1 MAVIRSIGSGKS
13 PRAVVFVAMALC
25 ALLMGTTACMARDA
39 YALEGAADVGV
50 RSVEGALEGAY
61 AGEADRS
68 GSGGDNLRRMDS
80 VDGAQE
86 ALPSCDGTAAS
97 ACVTGG
103 DAEDP
108 SAEALEGATGS
119 ASESA
124 ADARA
129 GSSEGAVANGIVD
142 TGAAG
147 EDPVAGADGG
157 NAAADAAAVG
167 DQVGPVSGAQA
178 DALGAAPAKPVAL
191 GAAAA
196 ATAAPSRAASPSVSY
211 RSHVAGTG
219 WKAYASNGGTSG
231 GISAG
236 RDVEAVRVKVSG
248 IDGGVSYAV
257 YFKGTGWQ
265 KARTAAQ
272 TAGTTG
278 KSTPIQAF
286 RAKLTGNAARSYD
299 LLYRVYVRGLGWL
312 DWTGAWKAAGTTG
325 YGRALQGLQMRL
337 VRKSDPRPSSA
348 GAAAP
353 VAYVSAPKV
362 SVSSHVQNIGWQK
375 AVGNNKVSGTTGKGL
390 RMEAVRISISNSKL
404 TGGARTSAH
413 VQNIGWMKYAGNG
426 KTAGTVG
433 KGLRIEAVK
442 LGLNG
447 QMAKVYDVRCKVHVQ
462 NIGWTDWADA
472 YKIAGTSGRALR
484 LEGIK
489 VYVTL
494 KNNGKKPSGSTGS
507 ASNPTPTPT
516 PVPALS
522 KNIMGGSS
530 VSAARLASWYRGM
543 YGDGAYPAA
552 ALSKG
557 GASTIEQFAS
567 MVASEAKA
575 EGVRAEV
582 VFAQMMFETGHLNYG
597 GLVDANQFNYCGL
610 KNSSGTAF
618 QSFPDVR
625 TGIRAHVQ
633 HLKAYASIAPLA
645 NACVDPRFS
654 LVTRG
659 IAPTLDG
666 LSTRWSNESDYG
678 ERVYDYVKKI
688 VA

>member
-86 ALPSCDGTAAS
+86 ALPSCGGTAAS

-129 GSSEGAVANGIVD
+129 GSSEGAVANGVVD

-178 DALGAAPAKPVAL
+178 DAPGSASAKPVAL

-337 VRKSDPRPSSA
+337 VRKCDPRPSSA

-390 RMEAVRISISNSKL
+390 QVEAMRASVTKSGL
-404 TGGARTSAH
+404 TGGLSTKAH
-413 VQNIGWMKYAGNG
+413 VQNIGWKSWVGNG
-426 KTAGTVG
+426 
-433 KGLRIEAVK
+433 
-442 LGLNG
+442 
-447 QMAKVYDVRCKVHVQ
+447 
-462 NIGWTDWADA
+462 
-472 YKIAGTSGRALR
+472 KIAGTTGRSLQMEALQMK
-484 LEGIK
+484 LTGNLSK
-489 VYVTL
+489 VYDLYYQVHVQDIGWMGWQKAGTTAGTTGRGLQIEATKIYVTL
-494 KNNGKKPSGSTGS
+494 KGGKAPGKVVTPITGTYIYLDAGHGNSGSAGYDPGAAANGYFEANETKELVGKIAYYAQNLYGLKVYNGTGS
-507 ASNPTPTPT
+507 NLNFPDRQGDALKRGCTAYLSIHFNAGGGTGTETYASSQYGASGSMKLQDIVHGNLVAATGLTDRGQKDFGFSVLCGK
-516 PVPALS
+516 VPAVLCEIAFIDNASDMYLYKKREDQVARALAKSLYEAS
-522 KNIMGGSS
+522 KAG
-530 VSAARLASWYRGM
+530 
-543 YGDGAYPAA
+543 
-552 ALSKG
+552 
-557 GASTIEQFAS
+557 F
-567 MVASEAKA
+567 
-575 EGVRAEV
+575 
-582 VFAQMMFETGHLNYG
+582 
-597 GLVDANQFNYCGL
+597 
-610 KNSSGTAF
+610 
-618 QSFPDVR
+618 
-625 TGIRAHVQ
+625 
-633 HLKAYASIAPLA
+633 
-645 NACVDPRFS
+645 
-654 LVTRG
+654 
-659 IAPTLDG
+659 
-666 LSTRWSNESDYG
+666 
-678 ERVYDYVKKI
+678 
-688 VA
+688 

>member
-1 MAVIRSIGSGKS
+1 MAVAQSIGSVKR
-13 PRAVVFVAMALC
+13 PLAMVFAAAALC
-25 ALLMGTTACMARDA
+25 VLLAGALGCMARDA
-39 YALEGAADVGV
+39 YALEDAADIGV

-567 MVASEAKA
+567 MVASEA
-575 EGVRAEV
+575 
-582 VFAQMMFETGHLNYG
+582 
-597 GLVDANQFNYCGL
+597 
-610 KNSSGTAF
+610 
-618 QSFPDVR
+618 
-625 TGIRAHVQ
+625 
-633 HLKAYASIAPLA
+633 
-645 NACVDPRFS
+645 
-654 LVTRG
+654 
-659 IAPTLDG
+659 
-666 LSTRWSNESDYG
+666 
-678 ERVYDYVKKI
+678 
-688 VA
+688 

>member
-1 MAVIRSIGSGKS
+1 MESYMGRRIACI
-13 PRAVVFVAMALC
+13 AMAL
-25 ALLMGTTACMARDA
+25 AVIAVAFSASGVLNAA
-39 YALEGAADVGV
+39 YAEEVSGLSSGEEEKVPIEGLDAGGDSAALPEPDGASAAEAAEAGGLP
-50 RSVEGALEGAY
+50 SV
-61 AGEADRS
+61 ADS
-68 GSGGDNLRRMDS
+68 GSGEVTEPTGQQPGPAGGLLEDGSDA
-80 VDGAQE
+80 DGA
-86 ALPSCDGTAAS
+86 
-97 ACVTGG
+97 
-103 DAEDP
+103 
-108 SAEALEGATGS
+108 
-119 ASESA
+119 
-124 ADARA
+124 
-129 GSSEGAVANGIVD
+129 D
-142 TGAAG
+142 TDAAG
-147 EDPVAGADGG
+147 GDPVAGADGG

-390 RMEAVRISISNSKL
+390 QVEAMRASVTKSGL
-404 TGGARTSAH
+404 TGGLSTKAH
-413 VQNIGWMKYAGNG
+413 VQNIGWKSWVGNG
-426 KTAGTVG
+426 
-433 KGLRIEAVK
+433 
-442 LGLNG
+442 
-447 QMAKVYDVRCKVHVQ
+447 
-462 NIGWTDWADA
+462 
-472 YKIAGTSGRALR
+472 KIAGTTGRSLQMEALQMK
-484 LEGIK
+484 LTGNLSK
-489 VYVTL
+489 VYDLYYQVHVQDIGWMGWQKAGTTAGTTGRGLQIEATRIYVTL
-494 KNNGKKPSGSTGS
+494 KGGKAPGKVVTPITGTYIYLDAGHGNSGSAGYDPGAAANGYFEANETKELVGKIAYYAQNLYGLKVYNGTGS
-507 ASNPTPTPT
+507 NLNFPDRQGDALKRGCTAYLSIHFNAGGGTGTETYASSQYGASGSMKFQDIVHGNLVAATGLTDRGQKDFGFSVLCGK
-516 PVPALS
+516 VPAVLCEIAFIDNASDMYLYKKREDQVARALAKSLYEAS
-522 KNIMGGSS
+522 KAG
-530 VSAARLASWYRGM
+530 
-543 YGDGAYPAA
+543 
-552 ALSKG
+552 
-557 GASTIEQFAS
+557 F
-567 MVASEAKA
+567 
-575 EGVRAEV
+575 
-582 VFAQMMFETGHLNYG
+582 
-597 GLVDANQFNYCGL
+597 
-610 KNSSGTAF
+610 
-618 QSFPDVR
+618 
-625 TGIRAHVQ
+625 
-633 HLKAYASIAPLA
+633 
-645 NACVDPRFS
+645 
-654 LVTRG
+654 
-659 IAPTLDG
+659 
-666 LSTRWSNESDYG
+666 
-678 ERVYDYVKKI
+678 
-688 VA
+688 

>member
-86 ALPSCDGTAAS
+86 ALPSCGGTAAS

-129 GSSEGAVANGIVD
+129 GSSEGAVANGVVD

-390 RMEAVRISISNSKL
+390 QVEAMRASVTKSGL
-404 TGGARTSAH
+404 TGGLSTKAH
-413 VQNIGWMKYAGNG
+413 VQNIGWKSWVGNG
-426 KTAGTVG
+426 
-433 KGLRIEAVK
+433 
-442 LGLNG
+442 
-447 QMAKVYDVRCKVHVQ
+447 
-462 NIGWTDWADA
+462 
-472 YKIAGTSGRALR
+472 KIAGTTGRSLQMEALQMK
-484 LEGIK
+484 LTGNLSK
-489 VYVTL
+489 VYDLYYQVHVQDIGWMGWQKAGTTAGTTGRGLQIEATKIYVTL
-494 KNNGKKPSGSTGS
+494 KGGKAPGKVVTPITGTYIYLDAGHGNSGSAGYDPGAAANGYFEANETKELVGKIAYYAQNLYGLKVYNGTGS
-507 ASNPTPTPT
+507 NLNFPDRQGDALKRGCTAYLSIHFNAGGGTGTETYASSQYGASGSMKLQDIVHGNLVAATGLTDRGQKDFGFSVLCGK
-516 PVPALS
+516 VPAVLCEIAFIDNASDMYLYKKREDQVARALAKSLYEAS
-522 KNIMGGSS
+522 KAG
-530 VSAARLASWYRGM
+530 
-543 YGDGAYPAA
+543 
-552 ALSKG
+552 
-557 GASTIEQFAS
+557 F
-567 MVASEAKA
+567 
-575 EGVRAEV
+575 
-582 VFAQMMFETGHLNYG
+582 
-597 GLVDANQFNYCGL
+597 
-610 KNSSGTAF
+610 
-618 QSFPDVR
+618 
-625 TGIRAHVQ
+625 
-633 HLKAYASIAPLA
+633 
-645 NACVDPRFS
+645 
-654 LVTRG
+654 
-659 IAPTLDG
+659 
-666 LSTRWSNESDYG
+666 
-678 ERVYDYVKKI
+678 
-688 VA
+688 

>member
-1 MAVIRSIGSGKS
+1 MESYMGRRIACI
-13 PRAVVFVAMALC
+13 AMAL
-25 ALLMGTTACMARDA
+25 AVIAVAFSASGVLNAA
-39 YALEGAADVGV
+39 YAEEVSGLSSGEEEKVPIEGLDAGGDSAALPEPDGASAAEAAEAEGLP
-50 RSVEGALEGAY
+50 SV
-61 AGEADRS
+61 ADS
-68 GSGGDNLRRMDS
+68 GSGEVTEPTGQQPGPAGGLLEDGSDA
-80 VDGAQE
+80 DGA
-86 ALPSCDGTAAS
+86 
-97 ACVTGG
+97 
-103 DAEDP
+103 
-108 SAEALEGATGS
+108 
-119 ASESA
+119 
-124 ADARA
+124 
-129 GSSEGAVANGIVD
+129 D
-142 TGAAG
+142 TDAAG
-147 EDPVAGADGG
+147 GDPVAGADGG

-337 VRKSDPRPSSA
+337 VRKCDPRPSSA

-390 RMEAVRISISNSKL
+390 QVEAMRASVTKSGL
-404 TGGARTSAH
+404 TGGLSTKAH
-413 VQNIGWMKYAGNG
+413 VQNIGWKSWVGNG
-426 KTAGTVG
+426 
-433 KGLRIEAVK
+433 
-442 LGLNG
+442 
-447 QMAKVYDVRCKVHVQ
+447 
-462 NIGWTDWADA
+462 
-472 YKIAGTSGRALR
+472 KIAGTTGRSLQMEALQMK
-484 LEGIK
+484 LTGNLSK
-489 VYVTL
+489 VYDLYYQVHVQDIGWMGWQKAGTTAGTTGRGLQIEATKIYVTL
-494 KNNGKKPSGSTGS
+494 KGGKAPGKVVTPITGTYIYLDAGHGNSGSAGYDPGAAANGYFEANETKELVGKIAYYAQNLYGLKVYNGTGS
-507 ASNPTPTPT
+507 NLNFPDRQGDALKRGCTAYLSIHFNAGGGTGTETYASSQYGASGSMKLQDIVHGNLVAATGLTDRGQKDFGFSVLCGK
-516 PVPALS
+516 VPAVLCEIAFIDNASDMYLYKKREDQVARALAKSLYEAS
-522 KNIMGGSS
+522 KAG
-530 VSAARLASWYRGM
+530 
-543 YGDGAYPAA
+543 
-552 ALSKG
+552 
-557 GASTIEQFAS
+557 F
-567 MVASEAKA
+567 
-575 EGVRAEV
+575 
-582 VFAQMMFETGHLNYG
+582 
-597 GLVDANQFNYCGL
+597 
-610 KNSSGTAF
+610 
-618 QSFPDVR
+618 
-625 TGIRAHVQ
+625 
-633 HLKAYASIAPLA
+633 
-645 NACVDPRFS
+645 
-654 LVTRG
+654 
-659 IAPTLDG
+659 
-666 LSTRWSNESDYG
+666 
-678 ERVYDYVKKI
+678 
-688 VA
+688 

>member
-86 ALPSCDGTAAS
+86 ALPSCGGTAAS

-325 YGRALQGLQMRL
+325 YGRALQGLQMRI

-348 GAAAP
+348 GSAAP

-390 RMEAVRISISNSKL
+390 QVEAMRASVTKSGL
-404 TGGARTSAH
+404 TGGLSTKAH
-413 VQNIGWMKYAGNG
+413 VQNIGWKSWVGNG
-426 KTAGTVG
+426 
-433 KGLRIEAVK
+433 
-442 LGLNG
+442 
-447 QMAKVYDVRCKVHVQ
+447 
-462 NIGWTDWADA
+462 
-472 YKIAGTSGRALR
+472 KIAGTTGRSLQMEALQMK
-484 LEGIK
+484 LTGNLSK
-489 VYVTL
+489 VYDLYYQVHVQDIGWMGWQKAGTTAGTTGRGLQIEATKIYVTL
-494 KNNGKKPSGSTGS
+494 KGGKAPGKVVTPIMGTYIYLDAGHGNSGSAGYDPGAAANGYFEANETKELVGKIAYYAQNLYGLKVYNGTGS
-507 ASNPTPTPT
+507 NLNFPDRQGDALKRGCTAYLSIHFNAGGGTGTETYASSQYGASGSMKLQDIVHGNLVAATGLTDRGQKDFGFSVLCGK
-516 PVPALS
+516 VPAVLCEIAFIDNASDMYLYKKREDQVARALAKSLYEAS
-522 KNIMGGSS
+522 KAG
-530 VSAARLASWYRGM
+530 
-543 YGDGAYPAA
+543 
-552 ALSKG
+552 
-557 GASTIEQFAS
+557 F
-567 MVASEAKA
+567 
-575 EGVRAEV
+575 
-582 VFAQMMFETGHLNYG
+582 
-597 GLVDANQFNYCGL
+597 
-610 KNSSGTAF
+610 
-618 QSFPDVR
+618 
-625 TGIRAHVQ
+625 
-633 HLKAYASIAPLA
+633 
-645 NACVDPRFS
+645 
-654 LVTRG
+654 
-659 IAPTLDG
+659 
-666 LSTRWSNESDYG
+666 
-678 ERVYDYVKKI
+678 
-688 VA
+688 

>member
-1 MAVIRSIGSGKS
+1 MATVLSAAVLCVVLAGAMGCMPKDAPALENETGGYAQCGETGSPDVWAGDADASDPVTGADSAGLGEGLPESDETGCASGQDMEESDAGGTDGSGAGEG
-13 PRAVVFVAMALC
+13 PAA
-25 ALLMGTTACMARDA
+25 GPDA
-39 YALEGAADVGV
+39 GAGADAGDAEGAD
-50 RSVEGALEGAY
+50 SS
-61 AGEADRS
+61 AGSDPVA
-68 GSGGDNLRRMDS
+68 
-80 VDGAQE
+80 DGAQ
-86 ALPSCDGTAAS
+86 DGP
-97 ACVTGG
+97 
-103 DAEDP
+103 DA
-108 SAEALEGATGS
+108 
-119 ASESA
+119 
-124 ADARA
+124 
-129 GSSEGAVANGIVD
+129 
-142 TGAAG
+142 
-147 EDPVAGADGG
+147 
-157 NAAADAAAVG
+157 
-167 DQVGPVSGAQA
+167 GAQA
-178 DALGAAPAKPVAL
+178 DAASAQAPAALGTAGAAVPAA
-191 GAAAA
+191 
-196 ATAAPSRAASPSVSY
+196 AAPSRATSPSVSY

-231 GISAG
+231 GVAAG

-286 RAKLTGNAARSYD
+286 RAKLTGAAARSYD
-299 LLYRVYVRGLGWL
+299 LFYRVYVRGLGWL
-312 DWTGAWKAAGTTG
+312 DWTSGWKAAGTTG

-337 VRKSDPRPSSA
+337 VRKSDPAPSSA
-348 GAAAP
+348 GSAAP

-390 RMEAVRISISNSKL
+390 RMEAVRISISNSRL

-413 VQNIGWMKYAGNG
+413 VQNIGWMKYVGNG
-426 KTAGTVG
+426 KTAGTTG

-462 NIGWTDWADA
+462 NIGWTDWASA

-494 KNNGKKPSGSTGS
+494 KDNEKKPSNNTGSTS
-507 ASNPTPTPT
+507 DPTPSPT
-516 PVPALS
+516 PALS
-522 KNIMGGSS
+522 KNIMGT
-530 VSAARLASWYRGM
+530 SAISASKLASWYRGM
-543 YGDGAYPAA
+543 YGNGAYPSG
-552 ALSKG
+552 ALSRG
-557 GASTIEQFAS
+557 GASTIERFS
-567 MVASEAKA
+567 NLVASEAKA

-597 GLVDANQFNYCGL
+597 GLVDVSQFNYCGL
-610 KNSSGTAF
+610 KTSDGAAF

-633 HLKAYASIAPLA
+633 HLKAYASTASLA
-645 NACVDPRFS
+645 NACVDPRFN

-678 ERVYDYVKKI
+678 ERVYDYLKRI